1 MSDTEIEE
9 QESETEDAPDE
20 SQPDEPEIT
29 EEDAAEE
36 EESPGEF
43 VDTGVD
49 PEAEPEA
56 RGLTEAEIEKRYKA
70 LEREQT
76 RHTANVSKIMGDE
89 AVELIVCPLC
99 EPELGGF
106 LRMES
111 LDHPRD
117 EMHEAMIGV
126 LKKPPQVEYKPAP
139 HAVECIDCDGLGQ
152 VLSGSRVAG
161 KERIVCPTCS
171 GAGYKTAGGSQGN
184 GAGIQPTSEYVP
196 SGLPYEPLEE
206 ERDEFGSPAVLPD
219 GRENPNYGKT
229 MRHKDPTIENDYL
242 TRLSGVV

>member
-1 MSDTEIEE
+1 VTDTELEE
-9 QESETEDAPDE
+9 QESGLEGEQDD
-20 SQPDEPEIT
+20 SQPGEPEIT
-29 EEDAAEE
+29 EEDAAEQ

-43 VDTGVD
+43 VDTAAD
-49 PEAEPEA
+49 PEPEPEG
-56 RGLTEAEIEKRYKA
+56 RGLSEQEIEKQYKA
-70 LEREQT
+70 LEKEQN
-76 RHTANVSKIMGDE
+76 RHTSNVTRIMGDE

-126 LKKPPQVEYKPAP
+126 LKKPPQVAYLNAP
-139 HAVECIDCDGLGQ
+139 HAATCADCDGLGN

-161 KERIVCPTCS
+161 QEKITCPSCKGMGYRVAS
-171 GAGYKTAGGSQGN
+171 GADDDSRPIYPST
-184 GAGIQPTSEYVP
+184 PYVP
-196 SGLPYEPLEE
+196 SGLPHEPLVE
-206 ERDEFGSPAVLPD
+206 ERDEFGSPATLPD
-219 GRENPNYGKT
+219 GRDNPNYGKT
-229 MRHKDPTIENDYL
+229 MRHKDPSIENDYL